1 MMSRAAGMLGR
12 IVHFSSPPHPYS
24 LAAAVSRRNRSPLT
38 RRFTVE
44 RLERRDLLAIADV
57 YREDFEN
64 GDGGFVVDN
73 TGGSVL
79 GLWHYS
85 VGRRNDGLP
94 NHTPTHNF
102 YYGMFETSTGGG
114 RYDVLP
120 FDHQGTLTSPPIM
133 LPDCGELDLR
143 FSYVLDT
150 RPELDRDFAAVSV
163 ITSSGT
169 TQILS
174 RQDGTLPETGNQW
187 LTANADLSA
196 FRGQEIH
203 LVFSFRT
210 GIPPN
215 VDPEGWY
222 VDDIL
227 ITSDCAV
234 VDQTAD
240 LSVQKSASDL
250 TPDELQ
256 TITYTLVAAN
266 SLSSTAPA
274 TGVVVTDNLP
284 AGVTFVSSVAGEGTY
299 DPITDTW
306 TGLVL
311 DPGESRTLTITVT
324 VNVGT
329 AGQTL
334 TNTATID
341 GNQPDPNV
349 GNNTSTVQ
357 VVVNSPASIDLS
369 VQKTVDDPTPSEGQ
383 LIAFTI
389 TVASAATSSGP
400 ATGMTVTDNL
410 PTGVTFVAAT
420 ASEGTYNPATD
431 VWSGIALAPGES
443 QTLTITVTVNA
454 GAAGQALSNTAIVAG
469 PDPDPQP
476 GNNQSTVTLAVESV
490 VQFIAPLSLYRLAG
504 PFPPPAPSAVS
515 PPNAGLATIKGF
527 KWHDVDQDG
536 VWDAG
541 EPGRA
546 GWEIYLDANGDNVF
560 DPQAEPFA
568 ITATDG
574 SYVFANL
581 TPGTYFIREDTA
593 GLSDGIF
600 QVQRFPAADPA
611 GQRDPDEHRVTLA
624 ANQLLEGHFG
634 VAETPNFGT
643 FDYSPLIRPADDFPG
658 HFAVQTAAEQQTFL
672 SATRPWQAF
681 PVTNSTAR
689 PLRITAINQIISTSP
704 IAQAGQ
710 FVRVFQRTAG
720 GTLITPTFPIA
731 LTSGATVEFFAFYD
745 PAIRSGN
752 VVTAQYPD
760 WFDDS
765 STTSADQNES
775 RNRPPHTFATE
786 DRLEVVTEY
795 TDVAGSGPTFAA
807 KLVGGSTYDSDI
819 FYDGAV
825 ENADVARLADLLAAA
840 AFDQTSD
847 MNARLPNGA
856 SSTVN
861 SQAWPINGPPP
872 REIGLGDFAPLNI
885 EFGRTRSP
893 FLDLDTDDSTAQGV
907 DFSAELTAGSAPVA
921 DFDSRFANRAP
932 LRLASMT
939 LTVTNPLDGA
949 AEDFNFAGLPA
960 GITGSSQFS
969 AGVRTL
975 TLTGLATVEAYT
987 LALRGITYT
996 NSDATPT
1003 AGTRVIRIQATGGN
1017 DFQFAWE
1024 GSANAGFDPRI
1035 GNVAFARILI
1045 KPAVSSSLVAEPE
1058 PEAEGEA
1065 AAWAADCH
1073 APAAVLAHSA
1083 SATTTDVVGP
1093 LLPQAWAAL
1102 LASKADFSWE
1112 SLAASILWHATDRD
1126 SRDAATTFQ
1135 TTQFA
1140 AATGTL
1146 APACHDEQAAIDLLL
1161 AALAEDDLD
1170 LLAGLE

>member
-1 MMSRAAGMLGR
+1 MPRRRLL
-12 IVHFSSPPHPYS
+12 P
-24 LAAAVSRRNRSPLT
+24 RRNTAP
-38 RRFTVE
+38 RRLAVE

-64 GDGGFVVDN
+64 GDGGYVADN

-94 NHTPTHNF
+94 NHSPTHNW
-102 YYGMFETSTGGG
+102 YYGMFETATGGG

-120 FDHQGTLTSPPIM
+120 FDHQGTLTSPLIT
-133 LPDCGELDLR
+133 LPDCSVLDLR

-150 RPELDRDFAAVSV
+150 RPELDRDFASVAV

-174 RQDGTLPETGNQW
+174 RQDGSLPESGDQW
-187 LTANADLSA
+187 LTGNADLAA
-196 FRGQEIH
+196 FRGQQIR

-234 VDQTAD
+234 VDSAAD

-256 TITYTLVAAN
+256 SITYTLVAAN
-266 SLSSTAPA
+266 SASSTAAA

-284 AGVTFVSSVAGEGTY
+284 AGVTFVSAVAGEGTY
-299 DPITDTW
+299 DPNTDSW
-306 TGLVL
+306 SGLQL
-311 DPGESRTLTITVT
+311 APGETQTLTITVT
-324 VNVGT
+324 VNAGT

-334 TNTATID
+334 TNTANID
-341 GNQPDPNV
+341 GDQPDPNGV
-349 GNNTSTVQ
+349 NNQATVQ
-357 VVVNSPASIDLS
+357 VVVNDNPPPPSSIDLS
-369 VQKTVDDPTPSEGQ
+369 VQKAVDDATPSEGQ
-383 LIAFTI
+383 LITFTI
-389 TVASAATSSGP
+389 TATSAASSSGP
-400 ATGMTVTDNL
+400 AASITVTDNL
-410 PTGVTFVAAT
+410 PTGVTFVSAT

-443 QTLTITVTVNA
+443 QSLTMIVTVNA
-454 GAAGQALSNTAIVAG
+454 GLAGQALSNTAIIAG
-469 PDPDPQP
+469 PDADPQP
-476 GNNQSTVTLAVESV
+476 GNNQSTVTLAVDSV
-490 VQFIAPLSLYRLAG
+490 VQFIAPLSLYRQAG
-504 PFPPPAPSAVS
+504 PFTPPAPSAAI
-515 PPNAGLATIKGF
+515 PPAAGLATIKGF

-536 VWDAG
+536 IWDAG
-541 EPGRA
+541 EVGRA
-546 GWEIYLDANGDNVF
+546 GWEIYLDTNGDNVF
-560 DPQAEPFA
+560 DPQSEPFA

-574 SYVFANL
+574 SYIFANL
-581 TPGTYFIREDTA
+581 APGTYFIREDNA

-600 QVQRFPAADPA
+600 QVQRFPAADPS

-624 ANQLLEGHFG
+624 ANQLLEGQFG
-634 VAETPNFGT
+634 VAQTPNFGT

-658 HFAVQTAAEQQTFL
+658 HFAVATTAEQQTFL

-681 PVTNSTAR
+681 PVTNSTGR
-689 PLRITAINQIISTSP
+689 PLQITAVNQIISTSP

-720 GTLITPTFPIA
+720 GALVVPTFPIA
-731 LTSGATVEFFAFYD
+731 LPTGATVEFFAFYD
-745 PAIRSGN
+745 PAIRSGST
-752 VVTAQYPD
+752 VAAQFPD

-765 STTSADQNES
+765 STTGAGQNES
-775 RNRPPHTFATE
+775 RNRPPHTFAVD
-786 DRLEVVTEY
+786 DRLEVSTEF

-807 KLVGGSTYDSDI
+807 RLIGGSTYDSDI

-847 MNARLPNGA
+847 MNVRMPNGA
-856 SSTVN
+856 SATVN
-861 SQAWPINGPPP
+861 TQAWPINGPPP

-907 DFSAELTAGSAPVA
+907 DFAAELTAGSAPVA
-921 DFDSRFANRAP
+921 DFDARFANRSP
-932 LRLASMT
+932 LRLASVT

-949 AEDFNFAGLPA
+949 AEDFNFASLPA
-960 GITGSSQFS
+960 GITGQSQFA

-987 LALRGITYT
+987 QALRGIAYT
-996 NSDATPT
+996 NADGTPT
-1003 AGTRVIRIQATGGN
+1003 AGTRLIRIQANGGN

-1024 GSANAGFDPRI
+1024 GAANASFDPRI

-1045 KPAVSSSLVAEPE
+1045 KPAAAPSLVAEAE
-1058 PEAEGEA
+1058 PPLAEGEA
-1065 AAWAADCH
+1065 ASWEADCH
-1073 APAAVLAHSA
+1073 SQPAVLAQSNPLTTSA
-1083 SATTTDVVGP
+1083 VIGP
-1093 LLPQAWAAL
+1093 LLPEVWAAL
-1102 LASKADFSWE
+1102 VATEPNFSWN
-1112 SLAASILWHATDRD
+1112 SLQPSDFWPAIDETA
-1126 SRDAATTFQ
+1126 SRDNSPLAEPAILV
-1135 TTQFA
+1135 A
-1140 AATGTL
+1140 AAETL
-1146 APACHDEQAAIDLLL
+1146 ALVCADEQAAHDLLL
-1161 AALAEDDLD
+1161 AALGEDDLD
-1170 LLAGLE
+1170 LLAEPE

>member
-1 MMSRAAGMLGR
+1 LQPGCWGASSKSLRPCIRSLAFFVSRAK
-12 IVHFSSPPHPYS
+12 
-24 LAAAVSRRNRSPLT
+24 RSPSL
-38 RRFTVE
+38 RKLLLE
-44 RLERRDLLAIADV
+44 RLERRDLLAVVDV

-64 GDGGFVVDN
+64 GDGGFVADN

-85 VGRRNDGLP
+85 VGRRSDGLP
-94 NHTPTHNF
+94 NHSPTHNW

-120 FDHQGTLTSPPIM
+120 FDHQGTLTSPPIA
-133 LPDCGELDLR
+133 LPDCADLDLR

-150 RPELDRDFAAVSV
+150 RPELDRDFVSVSV

-174 RQDGTLPETGNQW
+174 RQDGSLPESGPDQW
-187 LTANADLSA
+187 LTGNADLSA
-196 FRGQEIH
+196 FRGQEIR

-210 GIPPN
+210 GIAPN

-234 VDQTAD
+234 VDPTAD

-256 TITYTLVAAN
+256 TITYTVIASNAA
-266 SLSSTAPA
+266 SSIAAA
-274 TGVVVTDNLP
+274 TGVVVTDSLP
-284 AGVTFVSSVAGEGTY
+284 AGVTFVSAVAGEGAY
-299 DPITDTW
+299 NPNTDTW

-324 VNVGT
+324 VNAGT

-334 TNTATID
+334 TNTAGID
-341 GNQPDPNV
+341 GDQPDPNA
-349 GNNTSTVQ
+349 GNNTSTVS
-357 VVVNSPASIDLS
+357 VVVNPNQPASVDLS
-369 VQKTVDDPTPSEGQ
+369 VQKTVDDPTPGEGQ
-383 LIAFTI
+383 LLTFTI
-389 TVASAATSSGP
+389 AVASAATSSGP
-400 ATGMTVTDNL
+400 ATGITVTDNL
-410 PTGVTFVAAT
+410 PASVTFVSAT

-431 VWSGIALAPGES
+431 VWSGLALAPGES

-476 GNNQSTVTLAVESV
+476 GHNQSTVTLAVDSV
-490 VQFIAPLSLYRLAG
+490 VQFIAPLSLYRPAG
-504 PFPPPAPSAVS
+504 PFPPPAPSAVN

-536 VWDAG
+536 AWDAG

-546 GWEIYLDANGDNVF
+546 GWEIYLDLNSDNVF
-560 DPQAEPFA
+560 DPQSEPFA

-581 TPGTYFIREDTA
+581 APGTYFIREDNA

-600 QVQRFPAADPA
+600 QVQRFPAADPS

-634 VAETPNFGT
+634 IAETPNFGT

-658 HFAVQTAAEQQTFL
+658 HFAVQSAAEQQTFL

-681 PVTNSTAR
+681 PVTNSTGR
-689 PLRITAINQIISTSP
+689 PLRITAVNQIVSTSP

-720 GTLITPTFPIA
+720 GTLVTPTFPIDLA
-731 LTSGATVEFFAFYD
+731 SGATVEFFAFYD

-752 VVTAQYPD
+752 VVNAQYPD

-765 STTSADQNES
+765 STTGAGQNES
-775 RNRPPHTFATE
+775 RNRPPHTFATD
-786 DRLEVVTEY
+786 DRLEVVTEF
-795 TDVAGSGPTFAA
+795 TDVAGSGPTFTA

-825 ENADVARLADLLAAA
+825 ENADVARLADLLAAS

-847 MNARLPNGA
+847 MNVRLPNGA
-856 SSTVN
+856 SATVN
-861 SQAWPINGPPP
+861 TQAWPINGPPP

-907 DFSAELTAGSAPVA
+907 DFSAELTAGAAPVA

-932 LRLASMT
+932 LRLSTVT

-960 GITGSSQFS
+960 GITGSSQFN

-975 TLTGLATVEAYT
+975 TLTGLANVETYT
-987 LALRGITYT
+987 QALRVVTYT
-996 NSDATPT
+996 NADATPT
-1003 AGTRVIRIQATGGN
+1003 AGTRLIRIQAVGGN

-1024 GSANAGFDPRI
+1024 GAANAGFDPRI

-1045 KPAVSSSLVAEPE
+1045 KPAVSSSLVADPE
-1058 PEAEGEA
+1058 PEAEGET

-1073 APAAVLAHSA
+1073 APAAVLAQSPP
-1083 SATTTDVVGP
+1083 ATTTAAIGP

-1102 LASKADFSWE
+1102 LASKGGFSWE
-1112 SLAASILWHATDRD
+1112 SLAASILWPPSDRD
-1126 SRDAATTFQ
+1126 ARDAATDFQ
-1135 TTQFA
+1135 TTEYA
-1140 AATGTL
+1140 AAAETL
-1146 APACHDEQAAIDLLL
+1146 APACHEEQAALDLLFASL
-1161 AALAEDDLD
+1161 DEDDLD
-1170 LLAGLE
+1170 LLAGPE